1 MSLLSKER
9 AAFDARFSCKELLTQ
24 THKRRRLE
32 YLCRNRKSGCTL
44 CAPSHIRFKGGQSL
58 EKSGS
63 SARSASSEP
72 HFKTQSPGVPHCDLF
87 GRLLAQSA
95 STLGKI
101 FSYLEVSRVCLSL
114 PRLTAKGAV
123 RYNFPVPTGLFPFR
137 PEQNAKMTVLY
148 QSGSLGELFG

>member
-101 FSYLEVSRVCLSL
+101 FSYPRSKSSLSL
-114 PRLTAKGAV
+114 APETDCERGRSVQLPG
-123 RYNFPVPTGLFPFR
+123 PTGLFPFR